1 MIHPLIYGSVVLA
14 GDSACAAG
22 ANATEAPVPPNP
34 TVINLYLRAHILC
47 ALIKIMAAI
56 YKLLQNIWQVN
67 LQIRCRATLM
77 NI

>member
-1 MIHPLIYGSVVLA
+1 MIHPLINGSVVLA
-14 GDSACAAG
+14 GDSACAG
-22 ANATEAPVPPNP
+22 ANVTEAPVPTDP
-34 TVINLYLRAHILC
+34 TVINLYLHAHILYV
-47 ALIKIMAAI
+47 LIEIMAAI